1 MSPDSATARPA
12 RSAEGWKAQARWR
25 RERPGSLAPAV
36 PGREKDARVERL
48 GLLAADWLGEF
59 GCVAIAGLDPFDE
72 RFTNC
77 GRDRRAAAA
86 RHGQPLVPTARRYS
100 VT

>member
-1 MSPDSATARPA
+1 M
-12 RSAEGWKAQARWR
+12 
-25 RERPGSLAPAV
+25 
-36 PGREKDARVERL
+36 
-48 GLLAADWLGEF
+48 LAADWLGEF